1 MKVLHII
8 NSFDIGGAEKL
19 LYNYI
24 LETNSKCNSIAI
36 FKSSNSFLYKELTK
50 REIKFIYMC
59 DKNPISKF
67 IRLVKDIRNEKYD
80 VVHAHLFPSNYYA
93 AIASLFCKKSKFI
106 FTEHSVTNRRRKYK
120 IFKFIERII
129 YRQFDGIIA
138 CSEDV
143 KSSLLR
149 WLEEN
154 INVYTINNGVKEIK
168 KIDANKEYDLITIA
182 SLRSNVKGI
191 DILLKELSYIK
202 DDFNNAI
209 IIGDGVEKDNLLIL
223 RDALGLD
230 NKVSFLGIRDD
241 IGSMLSKSKI
251 FVMSSRNE
259 GFPLALLEAMS
270 AKIPIIAS
278 NVSDIPKIIRSN
290 ENGVLVDINKKGELS
305 RAIKCLLKNGDMR
318 IRLGEYAYKTYK
330 NNYNIEIY
338 CKNIKNFYECI
349 IKK

>member
-36 FKSSNSFLYKELTK
+36 LKSSNSFLYRELDK
-50 REIKFIYMC
+50 REVKFIYLC
-59 DKNPISKF
+59 DKKLISRF
-67 IRLVKDIRNEKYD
+67 VRLVKDIRNEKYD
-80 VVHAHLFPSNYYA
+80 IVHAHLFPSNYYA
-93 AIASLFCKKSKFI
+93 AIASFFCKKSKFI

-120 IFKFIERII
+120 IFKFIERFI

-138 CSEDV
+138 CSEAV
-143 KSSLLR
+143 KSSLLK
-149 WLEEN
+149 WIEVN
-154 INVYTINNGVKEIK
+154 IDVSIINNGVKGLE
-168 KIDANKEYDLITIA
+168 KIDTNKEYDLITIA

-191 DILLKELSYIK
+191 DILLNELSCIK

-223 RDALGLD
+223 RNALGLD
-230 NKVSFLGIRDD
+230 NKVVFLGIRDD
-241 IGSMLSKSKI
+241 IGNMLSKSKI
-251 FVMSSRNE
+251 FVMPSRSE

-270 AKIPIIAS
+270 TKSAIIVS
-278 NVSDIPKIIRSN
+278 NVSDIPKIIRNN
-290 ENGVLVDINKKGELS
+290 ENGVLIDINKKGELS
-305 RAIKCLLKNGDMR
+305 KAIKCLLRNRDTSNN
-318 IRLGEYAYKTYK
+318 LGESAYKTYK
-330 NNYNIEIY
+330 NNYSIEIY
-338 CKNIKNFYECI
+338 CKNINKFYKDI

>member
-24 LETNSKCNSIAI
+24 FETNSKCNSIAI
-36 FKSSNSFLYKELTK
+36 LKSSNSFLYRDLIKKEV
-50 REIKFIYMC
+50 RIIYIYN
-59 DKNPISKF
+59 KNPISKF
-67 IRLVKDIRNEKYD
+67 IRLVKDIRAEEYD

-106 FTEHSVTNRRRKYK
+106 FTEHSVTNRRRRYK
-120 IFKFIERII
+120 IVKFVERII
-129 YRQFDGIIA
+129 YRQFDGVIA
-138 CSEDV
+138 CSEEV
-143 KSSLLR
+143 KKSLLK
-149 WLEEN
+149 WLNGN
-154 INVYTINNGVKEIK
+154 ISVYVINNGVKEIE

-182 SLRSNVKGI
+182 SLRSDVKGV

-209 IIGDGVEKDNLLIL
+209 IVGDGVKKENLLIL
-223 RDALGLD
+223 RNALGLD
-230 NKVSFLGIRDD
+230 NKVDFLGIRDD
-241 IGSMLSKSKI
+241 IGIMLSKSKI
-251 FVMSSRNE
+251 FVMASRNE

-270 AKIPIIAS
+270 SKSPIIAS

-290 ENGVLVDINKKGELS
+290 ENGVLVDIKKKGELS
-305 RAIKCLLKNGDMR
+305 KAIKCLLKNKDMR
-318 IRLGEYAYKTYK
+318 IKMGEYAYKTYK
-330 NNYNIEIY
+330 NNYDIEIY
-338 CKNIKNFYECI
+338 CKKINKFYKDI